1 MPQGRGHTPL
11 QLRVERRL
19 LRILRGRRC
28 SFFGLTVQR
37 PRLDQDEGIVG
48 PDSCQFQGN
57 ISIHAFI
64 RTDRSCFLTHGDDG
78 GEDVHE
84 GEELD
89 SEHEG
94 VEGVG
99 EAQREGDAGGG
110 RQRQEEALQ
119 GKIINKSLTINQLS
133 GTFIMMIGINIHLVV
148 VYQAHRPQSFQP
160 WSKIKLVQ
168 GLKCKKNRKS
178 RGLCSPPKCA

>member
-1 MPQGRGHTPL
+1 MPQGRGHPPL

-48 PDSCQFQGN
+48 PDSCQDPREYFNLCFQNNGQ
-57 ISIHAFI
+57 
-64 RTDRSCFLTHGDDG
+64 TLLTHGDDG

-110 RQRQEEALQ
+110 RQRQEEAL
-119 GKIINKSLTINQLS
+119 
-133 GTFIMMIGINIHLVV
+133 
-148 VYQAHRPQSFQP
+148 
-160 WSKIKLVQ
+160 
-168 GLKCKKNRKS
+168 
-178 RGLCSPPKCA
+178 

>member
-1 MPQGRGHTPL
+1 MAVVSEVTSMDMQECR
-11 QLRVERRL
+11 RVEAIRRSSCASN
-19 LRILRGRRC
+19 GDSSA
-28 SFFGLTVQR
+28 SFVVVVSLVSPCNVHDLTRMKVSSAPTPYRLQR
-37 PRLDQDEGIVG
+37 
-48 PDSCQFQGN
+48 N

-64 RTDRSCFLTHGDDG
+64 RTDRSCLLTHGDDG

-110 RQRQEEALQ
+110 RQRQEEALG
-119 GKIINKSLTINQLS
+119 GKMNQLGCS
-133 GTFIMMIGINIHLVV
+133 LSMIIGMNLVHQVV
-148 VYQAHRPQSFQP
+148 V
-160 WSKIKLVQ
+160 
-168 GLKCKKNRKS
+168 
-178 RGLCSPPKCA
+178 

>member
-1 MPQGRGHTPL
+1 MPQGRGHPPL

-110 RQRQEEALQ
+110 RQRQEEALG
-119 GKIINKSLTINQLS
+119 GKMSQLS
-133 GTFIMMIGINIHLVV
+133 GSMSMIIAIGINLI
-148 VYQAHRPQSFQP
+148 Y
-160 WSKIKLVQ
+160 K
-168 GLKCKKNRKS
+168 
-178 RGLCSPPKCA
+178 